1 MHCLKEQSKMVYYM
15 FSFALVA
22 IEVWCVLYFLD
33 TFLRKKDIGNLEK
46 YRFIIYFV
54 AMVIPAALS
63 SMMSFAKIFIFMIWF
78 VVLGMIFYKAS
89 VIQTL
94 FFSGLWYGIMLCVDW
109 FAMSVEEY
117 FVNSTTSREGA
128 VNYLLAIGAKLTEVI
143 IMLIIR
149 KIWKSPNEYVV
160 LKKREWWF
168 LMSVPVFSI
177 LAIVVMY
184 IFYPDDT
191 SVQSVYLFLAVGLA
205 GMDFLVIYFLQNILD
220 KSEQLRVSTLANQNA
235 KNQIEAYHD
244 MDAVYEWQRR
254 KMHDYK
260 NQIVTVQNL
269 VQGGNIDKAMSL
281 MEQLTESIFVDLSAI
296 NTNHPVV
303 NAVLNQKILTAK
315 EKQVSM
321 IFQLGDV
328 HEIQLTEEEIV
339 ILLCNLLDNAINECE
354 KVVKAGRDAV
364 IQFKLVYEDGKVI
377 LSIKNPVHHKIEI
390 IDNMVRSNCENGHG
404 IGLKNVELVV
414 EKYDGS
420 IAFDCD
426 DNEFKAVVIL

>member
-1 MHCLKEQSKMVYYM
+1 MVYYM

-33 TFLRKKDIGNLEK
+33 TFLKKKDIGNLEK
-46 YRFIIYFV
+46 YRFTIYFV

-63 SMMSFAKIFIFMIWF
+63 SMMSFAKIFVFMIWF
-78 VVLGMIFYKAS
+78 VVLGMLFYKAS

-177 LAIVVMY
+177 VAIVVMY

-328 HEIQLTEEEIV
+328 HEIQITEEEIV

>member
-1 MHCLKEQSKMVYYM
+1 MVYYM

-33 TFLRKKDIGNLEK
+33 TFLKKKDIGNLEK

-63 SMMSFAKIFIFMIWF
+63 SMMSFAKIFVFMIWF

-177 LAIVVMY
+177 VAIVVMY

-191 SVQSVYLFLAVGLA
+191 SVQSVYLFLAAGLA

>member
-1 MHCLKEQSKMVYYM
+1 MIYYM

-33 TFLRKKDIGNLEK
+33 TFLKKKDIGNLEK

-63 SMMSFAKIFIFMIWF
+63 SMMSFAKIFVFMFWF

-94 FFSGLWYGIMLCVDW
+94 FFSGLWYGIMLSVDW

-128 VNYLLAIGAKLTEVI
+128 VNYLLAIGSKLTLVV

-160 LKKREWWF
+160 LKQKEWWF

-184 IFYPDDT
+184 FFYPEDT
-191 SVQSVYLFLAVGLA
+191 SIQSVYLFLAVGLVC
-205 GMDFLVIYFLQNILD
+205 MDFLVIYFLQSILD

-244 MDAVYEWQRR
+244 MDALYERQRR

-260 NQIVTVQNL
+260 NQIVTIQSL
-269 VQGGNIDKAMSL
+269 VQGGNMEKAVKL
-281 MEQLTESIFVDLSAI
+281 MEQLTESISVDLSAI

-303 NAVLNQKILTAK
+303 NAVLNHKFQTAK
-315 EKQVSM
+315 EKQIAM
-321 IFQLGDV
+321 IFQVGDV
-328 HEIQLTEEEIV
+328 HEIRLTEEEIV
-339 ILLCNLLDNAINECE
+339 ILLGNLLDNAIAECE
-354 KVVKAGRDAV
+354 RVVKAGKDAV
-364 IQFKLVYEDGKVI
+364 IQFKFICEDGKVI
-377 LSIKNPVHHKIEI
+377 LSIKNPVLTKVQIV
-390 IDNMVRSNCENGHG
+390 DNKVQVNAKSRHG
-404 IGLKNVELVV
+404 IGLKNVEAVA

-420 IAFDCD
+420 VAFDCD
-426 DNEFKAVVIL
+426 EKEFKAVVIL